1 MVDNMQQ
8 VGRVPQMLTI
18 REVAMTGVMSEHA
31 LRKLVKAG
39 RLPVVYVG
47 KKALINYDL
56 FIEQLKSLSTN
67 LSGESTADESGRLPY
82 WAR

>member
-1 MVDNMQQ
+1 MVDNTQQ
-8 VGRVPQMLTI
+8 AGQVPKMLTI

-67 LSGESTADESGRLPY
+67 LTGDDIADERGRLPY